1 MSGGGVLV
9 LAELTPDG
17 GPRSSTR
24 ELIGAALA
32 LAAEG
37 AGPVT
42 VALLTHDPEG
52 QLEGV
57 RASGVAEVLL
67 LRSPLEHFEAHVA
80 EAALEA
86 LIEVR
91 RPAIVL
97 AGHTVDSIGF
107 APAVAARRGLG
118 FAGDVTAVSWEG
130 GRPLARRGAYGEKLI
145 AELDFPGKESVLLLL
160 RPGAFPAAA
169 DQTGVG
175 TPESSWLEV
184 NLEQSP
190 RTRRT
195 ELREAPTSDVDIAE
209 AEMLLSIGR
218 GIGAAERVA
227 DFERLARL
235 LGATLACSGPLVEA
249 GWVSRVRK
257 VGQSGKTVAPKVY
270 LALGI
275 SGAPQ
280 HLAGMS
286 RSRMIIAVNSDPQA
300 RIFDVADYGAVADLH
315 EVAAELER
323 RLEH

>member
-9 LAELTPDG
+9 LAEVTPDG

-42 VALLTHDPEG
+42 VALLAHDPEAH
-52 QLEGV
+52 LEGV
-57 RASGVAEVLL
+57 RALGVAEVML
-67 LRSPLEHFEAHVA
+67 LRSPLEYFEAHLA
-80 EAALEA
+80 EVALEA
-86 LIEVR
+86 LIEDR

-97 AGHTVDSIGF
+97 AGHTVDSLGF

-118 FAGDVTAVSWEG
+118 FATDVTAVSWEE

-160 RPGAFPAAA
+160 RPGAFAAA
-169 DQTGVG
+169 ETDAATAV
-175 TPESSWLEV
+175 ESSRLEV
-184 NLEQSP
+184 DLTQSS
-190 RTRRT
+190 RTQRI
-195 ELREAPTSDVDIAE
+195 ELREAPTADVDIAE

-218 GIGAAERVA
+218 GIGAGERVA

>member
-1 MSGGGVLV
+1 LSEGGILV

-42 VALLTHDPEG
+42 VALLAHDPEVH
-52 QLEGV
+52 LEGV
-57 RASGVAEVLL
+57 RAPAVAEVVL
-67 LRSPLEHFEAHVA
+67 LRSPLEYFEAHVA

-86 LIEVR
+86 LIEDR
-91 RPAIVL
+91 QPAIVL
-97 AGHTVDSIGF
+97 AGHTVDSLGF
-107 APAVAARRGLG
+107 APAVAAHRGLG
-118 FAGDVTAVSWEG
+118 FASDVTGVSWEE

-145 AELDFPGKESVLLLL
+145 AELDFPGKETVLLLL
-160 RPGAFPAAA
+160 RPGAFAAA
-169 DQTGVG
+169 ETGAEIA
-175 TPESSWLEV
+175 ESSWLEV
-184 NLEQSP
+184 DLKQSS
-190 RTRRT
+190 RTQRI

-235 LGATLACSGPLVEA
+235 LGGTLACSGPLVEA

>member
-1 MSGGGVLV
+1 LSGGGVLV
-9 LAELTPDG
+9 LGEMTPDG
-17 GPRSSTR
+17 LRASTR

-42 VALLTHDPEG
+42 VALLAHDPEA
-52 QLEGV
+52 QLQ
-57 RASGVAEVLL
+57 ALSAPGVAEVVL

-86 LIEVR
+86 LIEDR
-91 RPAIVL
+91 RPALVL
-97 AGHTVDSIGF
+97 AGHTVDSLGF

-118 FAGDVTAVSWEG
+118 FAGDVSAVSWEE

-145 AELDFPGKESVLLLL
+145 AELDFPGKETVLLLL
-160 RPGAFPAAA
+160 RPGAFAAA
-169 DQTGVG
+169 HTGAAA
-175 TPESSWLEV
+175 ESSWLEV
-184 NLEQSP
+184 DLEDSP
-190 RTRRT
+190 RTERV
-195 ELREAPTSDVDIAE
+195 ELREVPTTDVDIAE
-209 AEMLLSIGR
+209 ADLLLSIGR
-218 GIGAAERVA
+218 GIGAAERVP
-227 DFERLARL
+227 DLERLARL

-270 LALGI
+270 LAFGI

-286 RSRMIIAVNSDPQA
+286 RSRMILAVNSDPQA